1 VDECGVAGE
10 QDPAFTNRSAIRW
23 CSGGRAGPTT
33 MATSRPSSSATTC
46 SPTRRSGGL
55 ATGSRRR
62 SGRTPTT
69 TVTRGRR
76 RTTAGRWWK
85 PQTGST
91 FVGYENPLGVTTA
104 EQCVRSFLASDRADW
119 YRHVN
124 VTAHDHGG
132 HFIPWELPTEWVDE
146 CAGPSADSADRRR
159 LRLVRLLSVVMVGTE
174 SADSWPS
181 TSFPTKRGD
190 AIRDRAHGDAIAHA
204 VTDVF
209 GTTDANESVEP
220 ACQVRRL
227 DPAMGPGVT
236 DAPASSSDST
246 RAASR

>member
-1 VDECGVAGE
+1 
-10 QDPAFTNRSAIRW
+10 
-23 CSGGRAGPTT
+23 
-33 MATSRPSSSATTC
+33 
-46 SPTRRSGGL
+46 
-55 ATGSRRR
+55 
-62 SGRTPTT
+62 
-69 TVTRGRR
+69 
-76 RTTAGRWWK
+76 
-85 PQTGST
+85 
-91 FVGYENPLGVTTA
+91 VTTA

-209 GTTDANESVEP
+209 GATDANESVEP

-227 DPAMGPGVT
+227 TQQWVQGSPMRQHPAATQPVLQAADLRKCEVELRGIEPLT
-236 DAPASSSDST
+236 SSMPCT
-246 RAASR
+246 RRTV

>member
-1 VDECGVAGE
+1 
-10 QDPAFTNRSAIRW
+10 
-23 CSGGRAGPTT
+23 
-33 MATSRPSSSATTC
+33 
-46 SPTRRSGGL
+46 
-55 ATGSRRR
+55 
-62 SGRTPTT
+62 
-69 TVTRGRR
+69 
-76 RTTAGRWWK
+76 
-85 PQTGST
+85 
-91 FVGYENPLGVTTA
+91 VTTA
-104 EQCVRSFLASDRADW
+104 EQCVRRFLASDRADW

-132 HFIPWELPTEWVDE
+132 HFIPWELSTEWVDE

>member
-1 VDECGVAGE
+1 
-10 QDPAFTNRSAIRW
+10 
-23 CSGGRAGPTT
+23 

-159 LRLVRLLSVVMVGTE
+159 LRLVRLLSVVMVETE

-181 TSFPTKRGD
+181 TSCFPPSAGTRS
-190 AIRDRAHGDAIAHA
+190 AIAPMVMPLH
-204 VTDVF
+204 TPSP
-209 GTTDANESVEP
+209 TYSVPPTRMSQSSRPVKSGDWTQQWVQGSPMRQHP
-220 ACQVRRL
+220 AATQPVL
-227 DPAMGPGVT
+227 Q
-236 DAPASSSDST
+236 
-246 RAASR
+246 AADLRFRVVELRVCGFKT